1 MMIYLI
7 DKMKY
12 NQYHTVETVPKP
24 HRQIKGR
31 LKINTADTQ
40 IRDCSRSWL
49 GTGTLI

>member
-24 HRQIKGR
+24 HRKIKGDSKSIQ
-31 LKINTADTQ
+31 LTHKYVTAHVPGLVQ
-40 IRDCSRSWL
+40 AL
-49 GTGTLI
+49 